1 MAKSNFPPGR
11 LEEVPGEV
19 VKETV
24 KSLNDLYQMGK
35 PKSDEEVKERID
47 KYFEFCENSSIRPG
61 IESLALSLGVT
72 RTTLFNW
79 QRGDGCSRERQE
91 LIIKAKGFVSAFIEQ
106 VMLNNKVYPATG
118 IFLLKNWCSYRD
130 SVEIEP
136 VQRNLNEP
144 ELSKQEI
151 QDILARHPIGEPLK
165 KPELPDIFD
174 KTVPEILDELP
185 E

>member
-1 MAKSNFPPGR
+1 MARNYPNGKLDELPS
-11 LEEVPGEV
+11 EV
-19 VKETV
+19 VHETV

-35 PKSDEEVKERID
+35 PRSDEEVKERID
-47 KYFEFCENSSIRPG
+47 KYFELCENSSIRPG

-79 QRGDGCSRERQE
+79 QRGEGCSRERQE
-91 LIIKAKGFVSAFIEQ
+91 LIIKAKSFVSAFIEQ